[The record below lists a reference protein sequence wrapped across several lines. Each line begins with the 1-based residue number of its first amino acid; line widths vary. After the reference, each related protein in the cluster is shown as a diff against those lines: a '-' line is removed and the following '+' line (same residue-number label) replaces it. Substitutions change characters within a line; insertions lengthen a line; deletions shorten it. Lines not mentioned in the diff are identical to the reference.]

1 MNPDYDKRLEAEI
14 SRELKALPELAAP
27 AALMNRVMAVIEQR
41 ATVPWYRRSWQTWPA
56 ALQTASLIGLLA
68 LFGGLCLGGWEL
80 SQTEA
85 ATLALRRV
93 SEWSSGLSVIGNTVN
108 VLLDAAALAM
118 KKLGPGFIAACLV
131 LAGLTYAMCMGLGTV
146 YFRLAFAR
154 NGESKL

>member
-1 MNPDYDKRLEAEI
+1 MNPDYDRQLEAEI

-56 ALQTASLIGLLA
+56 ALQTASLVGLLA

-85 ATLALRRV
+85 ATLALHRV
-93 SEWSSGLSVIGNTVN
+93 SEWFSGLSVIGNTFN
-108 VLLDAAALAM
+108 VLVNAAVLAV
-118 KKLGPGFIAACLV
+118 KKLGTGFIIACLV
-131 LAGLTYAMCMGLGTV
+131 LVGLGYALCVGLGTV
-146 YFRLAFAR
+146 YFRLAFAKPW
-154 NGESKL
+154 ESKL